1 MWTFF
6 GLTPEYK
13 VILHREVF
21 GLCYNGNGG
30 FTHSEVY
37 NMPIHLRHFYIK
49 QLTDSK
55 HDEIRRQE
63 EAAKKSSPSTPPKK
77 ITAGPQ

>member
-49 QLTDSK
+49 QLTDS
-55 HDEIRRQE
+55 
-63 EAAKKSSPSTPPKK
+63 
-77 ITAGPQ
+77 